1 MNIIKRSVEDTPS
14 LVVSIKSGKPEA
26 KEASEGRDAESN
38 SKSKEGKDIVLRI
51 YKGQRWRIYSYPSRG
66 NMYKGRELLI
76 NAYHQKKEVKKSAIK
91 EFLHRI
97 FHSKDDDF
105 VEEVLKACRGSSFR
119 LMRYIDKDQMHHF
132 TDNAITNFILLILCD
147 NKGKCR
153 KKHELRKQFTLLCTI
168 AEKALKAQ
176 DHNTA
181 WIVDKA
187 LRSPVIDRVEF
198 KRPKRFKSIVN
209 NIHKEHGGHEN
220 LYLKHVHKI
229 IEAHEQD
236 IQGFIPI
243 APVLDM
249 HSKKTNVYEQVLK
262 RRGRN
267 SWYEEGKRNAEMI
280 REVIDFAKISL
291 SQNTQL
297 PLTKLYTRSTKRR
310 SHQELF
316 QMSDQFQKATQREK
330 SSSI

>member
-1 MNIIKRSVEDTPS
+1 MASVGVYT
-14 LVVSIKSGKPEA
+14 LI
-26 KEASEGRDAESN
+26 
-38 SKSKEGKDIVLRI
+38 RI
-51 YKGQRWRIYSYPSRG
+51 PR

-76 NAYHQKKEVKKSAIK
+76 NAYHQKKEVKRGAIR

-97 FHSKDDDF
+97 FHSKDDEYI
-105 VEEVLKACRGSSFR
+105 EEVLKACRGSSFR
-119 LMRYIDKDQMHHF
+119 LMRYIDKDQMHYF

-147 NKGKCR
+147 NKGQCR

-187 LRSPVIDRVEF
+187 IRSPVVDRVEF
-198 KRPKRFKSIVN
+198 KRPKRFKTIVDK
-209 NIHKEHGGHEN
+209 IYKEHGGHEN

-229 IEAHEQD
+229 IEAHEKD
-236 IQGFIPI
+236 IQEFIPA

-267 SWYEEGKRNAEMI
+267 SWYEEGKRNADMI

-297 PLTKLYTRSTKRR
+297 PLTKLYTRSPKRR

-316 QMSDQFQKATQREK
+316 QISDQAQQKYKQREK